1 MIAAVQAVILAA
13 AALAQ
18 VGARIDKTRVEVGE
32 PFKLTIAATAPV
44 GRSLDLAPNLPL
56 GDAFD
61 ELERVEAAPRQL
73 GAEVQEVWTVTLV
86 ALEPGS
92 KMIPALPVIVGGD
105 GGGRVETTA
114 LAIEVTSVV
123 GSGDAE
129 LRPIAAPVMIY
140 RRDWTALWIGGAA
153 LGGLIVLVLAV
164 RAIRRTT
171 RRAAAEAA
179 PPPAQPAETVA
190 LGRLRVV
197 EEQVRGAPDP
207 RPAHFE
213 MSEIVR
219 EYIGRRWGVDALERT
234 TDELAEVL
242 ARTPDVDAAVRVEV
256 VAWLGARD
264 MVKFARVPV
273 GKDESL
279 AAVKEA
285 VAFVEKTK
293 PRPAPEVPRA

>member
-1 MIAAVQAVILAA
+1 MIHAVVLL

-18 VGARIDKTRVEVGE
+18 LGVRTDKTRVEVGE
-32 PFKLTIAATAPV
+32 PFRLTIVATAQA
-44 GRSLDLAPNLPL
+44 GRSLDLVPNLPL
-56 GDAFD
+56 GDKFD
-61 ELERVEAAPRQL
+61 ELERTEAPPVQR
-73 GAEVQEVWTVTLV
+73 GAEVQKSWIVTMV
-86 ALEPGS
+86 ALEAGPQQ
-92 KMIPALPVIVGGD
+92 IPALPVLVGGD
-105 GGGRVETTA
+105 GGGRVETTPQG
-114 LAIEVTSVV
+114 IEVTSVV
-123 GSGDAE
+123 GDGKDVE
-129 LRPIAAPVMIY
+129 LRPIAAPVTIY
-140 RRDWTALWIGGAA
+140 RRDWTMTWIAGAA
-153 LGGLIVLVLAV
+153 LVGLVVLVLAV
-164 RAIRRTT
+164 RGLRRVT
-171 RRAAAEAA
+171 RKSAAEAA
-179 PPPAQPAETVA
+179 PPPLQPAEVVA

-242 ARTPDVDAAVRVEV
+242 ARTPDVDAAVRTEV
-256 VAWLGARD
+256 VAWLAARD
-264 MVKFARVPV
+264 MVKFARVSV
-273 GKDESL
+273 DKDASL